1 MIPNMPAIADGDL
14 CKPDPITG
22 NDPDFDKRTC
32 KFIAEFFQRRI
43 TERLIEKAHRFG
55 IGPTRGAFGQ

>member
-1 MIPNMPAIADGDL
+1 MQIN
-14 CKPDPITG
+14 PDPITG
-22 NDPDFDKRTC
+22 NDPDFDKRMC
-32 KFIAEFFQRRI
+32 KLITEFFQRRI